1 MTTPNEELIA
11 DLQQLANEIEISYRI
26 ESIEEAVKALQS
38 QAERIAELE
47 RESET
52 HAKAYGLAI
61 VERDNLRHELKTAQ
75 EGWRCECSTD
85 DACRFARERDAL
97 RAELAEIAAAE
108 PVMFAYEYSDS
119 SWHDASSTEHSAG
132 MKPLFT
138 RPMPAQR
145 LTELKLLMLT
155 TAYEQGVGK
164 GIQRRDCN
172 PYAADTDEHA
182 AWALGYE
189 EGLGLRRI

>member
-1 MTTPNEELIA
+1 MTTPNVEELITY
-11 DLQQLANEIEISYRI
+11 LQGLANEIEIPYPM
-26 ESIEEAVKALQS
+26 EVIEEAAEVLQS

-52 HAKAYGLAI
+52 HSKAYGLAI
-61 VERDNLRHELKTAQ
+61 VERDT
-75 EGWRCECSTD
+75 
-85 DACRFARERDAL
+85 L
-97 RAELAEIAAAE
+97 RAQLTAIAATE
-108 PVMFAYEYSDS
+108 PVSHQFQTADGG
-119 SWHDASSTEHSAG
+119 WHPFLDDKHYHNTVDDGRWPIRE
-132 MKPLFT
+132 LFT